1 MVSTLVA
8 MSTNKGINFICYTN
22 KEFSANYNLP
32 FPLLGPKRTP
42 SLICLYSFLSCFNQE
57 GLW

>member
-22 KEFSANYNLP
+22 KEFSAI
-32 FPLLGPKRTP
+32 T
-42 SLICLYSFLSCFNQE
+42 SLNFSFTWTKTNTFTDLFVFIPV
-57 GLW
+57 LF